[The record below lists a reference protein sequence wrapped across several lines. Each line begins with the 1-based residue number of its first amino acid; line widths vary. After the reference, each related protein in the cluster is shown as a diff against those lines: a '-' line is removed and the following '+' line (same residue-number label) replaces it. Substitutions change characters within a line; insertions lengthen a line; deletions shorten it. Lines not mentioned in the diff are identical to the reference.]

1 MPETLH
7 PEPTMLRDALV
18 FLLAAVIVVPLFQR
32 LKANPVIGYLVA
44 GALIGPFGFAL
55 ISEVEGSH
63 RLAEY
68 GIVFM
73 LFLIGLELSLER
85 LKAMAR
91 YVFGLGLAQVAI
103 TGSVLAAGALLLG
116 ANYGQAA
123 VIGGAL
129 ALSST
134 AFALQ
139 ILTDRGELH
148 TRLGR
153 IVLAVLLMQD
163 LAVVPGIAVVTALG
177 QEADQLAW
185 SLTLAALKAL
195 AAMVLLLGVGRLVLR
210 PLYRL
215 IAAANS
221 PELFAAAT
229 LLVVLGT
236 AYATEQAGLS
246 MALGAFLSGLTLA
259 GTEFRH
265 QIEADVKPIRGILLS
280 LFFISVGMLIDP
292 KIVVAQLP
300 SILAVVAALVTVKAA
315 ILVMLTRLSGVGW
328 PLSVNVGLHLAEG
341 GEFAFVLFSLAM
353 TAGVIDDG
361 LGQILLAAVA
371 LSMAL
376 TPLLAAG
383 GRMARV
389 RLEQRSQPGADSIA
403 KENGEQSGH
412 VIIGGFGRVGQTVA
426 RMLDEQDIAW
436 VAVDH
441 DASNVKSARD
451 KGLPVYFGDAGRHQ
465 VLDAAGV
472 ERAGAAVI
480 TMNDAKAAA
489 AAVRALRAKLPDLP
503 VLARARDP
511 GHMREL
517 LESGASTALPETTE
531 ASLMLGGAV
540 LRVLGTGNDKTDRI
554 VELFRRDAYATLRD
568 LGATAAD
575 GGGIID
581 PPEPGSSGRGGAN
594 IIT

>member
-1 MPETLH
+1 MPEAIQH
-7 PEPTMLRDALV
+7 EPTMLRDALV
-18 FLLAAVIVVPLFQR
+18 FLVAAVIVVPLFQR
-32 LKANPVIGYLVA
+32 LKANPVIGYLIA
-44 GALIGPFGFAL
+44 GALVGPYGLAL

-91 YVFGLGLAQVAI
+91 YVFGLGLAQVAV
-103 TGSVLAAGALLLG
+103 TGSALAAVALLLG
-116 ANYGQAA
+116 ASFGQAA

-148 TRLGR
+148 TKAGR

-163 LAVVPGIAVVTALG
+163 LAVVPGIAIVTALG
-177 QEADQLAW
+177 QEADELAW
-185 SLTLAALKAL
+185 SLALAALKAL
-195 AAMVLLLGVGRLVLR
+195 VAMAVLLGVGRLVLR
-210 PLYRL
+210 PLYRV
-215 IAAANS
+215 IASVQS

-292 KIVVAQLP
+292 RVVFAELP
-300 SILAVVAALVTVKAA
+300 SILALVAALIVIKAA
-315 ILVMLTRLSGVGW
+315 ILIVLTRLSGSGW

-353 TAGVIDDG
+353 TAGVIG
-361 LGQILLAAVA
+361 EGPGQILLAGVA

-376 TPLLAAG
+376 TPLLATAG
-383 GRMARV
+383 RAARIW
-389 RLEQRSQPGADSIA
+389 LEQQAQPGADAIA
-403 KENGEQSGH
+403 LDTEQQSGH
-412 VIIGGFGRVGQTVA
+412 VIIGGFGRVGRTVA
-426 RMLDEQDIAW
+426 RMLDELDMPW

-441 DASNVKSARD
+441 DASNVQEARKS
-451 KGLPVYFGDAGRHQ
+451 GLPVYFGDAGRQQ

-489 AAVRALRAKLPDLP
+489 AAVRALRKRLPGLP

-511 GHMREL
+511 AHMHEL
-517 LESGASTALPETTE
+517 LEVGASTALPETTE

-540 LRVLGTGNDKTDRI
+540 LRVLGADNEQADR
-554 VELFRRDAYATLRD
+554 VVSFFRQDAYAPLGD
-568 LGATAAD
+568 LAQPEEAAD
-575 GGGIID
+575 D
-581 PPEPGSSGRGGAN
+581 AVQPQKSGKR
-594 IIT
+594 

>member
-1 MPETLH
+1 MTENLH
-7 PEPTMLRDALV
+7 PEPTMLRDMLV
-18 FLLAAVIVVPLFQR
+18 FLMAAIIVVPLFQKLR
-32 LKANPVIGYLVA
+32 ANPVIGYLLA
-44 GALIGPFGFAL
+44 GALVGPYGFAL
-55 ISEVEGSH
+55 IREVEGSH

-91 YVFGLGLAQVAI
+91 YVFGLGLAQVAV
-103 TGSVLAAGALLLG
+103 TGAAIASIALLFG
-116 ANYGQAA
+116 AEYGQAA

-153 IVLAVLLMQD
+153 IVLAILLMQD

-177 QEADQLAW
+177 QEADELAW
-185 SLTLAALKAL
+185 SLALAALKAL

-210 PLYRL
+210 PLYRV
-215 IAAANS
+215 IAAAQS

-236 AYATEQAGLS
+236 AFATEQAGLS
-246 MALGAFLSGLTLA
+246 MALGAFLAGLTLA

-265 QIEADVKPIRGILLS
+265 QIEADVKPIRGILLG
-280 LFFISVGMLIDP
+280 LFFISVGMLINP
-292 KIVVAQLP
+292 
-300 SILAVVAALVTVKAA
+300 AVVAAQLPAILALVAALVAVKAA
-315 ILVMLTRLSGVGW
+315 ILVLLSRLAGVSW

-353 TAGVIDDG
+353 TAGVIDAD
-361 LGQILLAAVA
+361 LGQVLLAAVA

-376 TPLLAAG
+376 TPLLAAA
-383 GRMARV
+383 GRVART
-389 RLEQRSQPGADSIA
+389 RLERGLQPGADAISIDT
-403 KENGEQSGH
+403 EHQSGH
-412 VIIGGFGRVGQTVA
+412 VIIGGFGRVGRTIA

-436 VAVDH
+436 VAIDH
-441 DASNVKSARD
+441 DASNIRAARD
-451 KGLPVYFGDAGRHQ
+451 KGLPVYFGDAGRRE

-480 TMNDAKAAA
+480 TMNDPKAAA
-489 AAVRALRAKLPDLP
+489 GAVRALRARLPDLP
-503 VLARARDP
+503 VLVRARDP

-517 LESGASTALPETTE
+517 LAAGASTALPETTE

-540 LRVLGTGNDKTDRI
+540 LRVLGAGPETADRI
-554 VELFRRDAYATLRD
+554 VELFRQDAYAPVRD
-568 LGATAAD
+568 LDTSAAE
-575 GGGIID
+575 GTGIV
-581 PPEPGSSGRGGAN
+581 EPADASPRVADKS
-594 IIT
+594 T